1 LKDAKMTLQEILASI
16 LNPNGT
22 QQAQQMP
29 QQAPQA
35 QPMPARVGDH
45 ADPALLMQ
53 ARQQRASLSPTIGA
67 PQLPPPGQQ
76 RPAMPPQAPHGQPM
90 PQNAPQAAPESN
102 GGGLGGLGDF
112 LQNIIAPQSAK
123 KNVTVG
129 WLTKQGLDPG
139 TATILASDKTALRQ
153 YIVARSQGKQPIEIN
168 GRLVDPNTYQVL
180 ADFSD
185 KGGYDFITG
194 RDGSIFRVKKDTGD
208 MNQVY
213 GGKPDQ
219 PADVQEYEYY
229 VGKETAAGRQPLGPL
244 EYQQA
249 LRKSGA
255 SSTEVNIDQKAEG
268 AFDKKLAEN
277 QATIFTEMATEG
289 LNAKADLAV
298 LGELEGLLGQT
309 GGTLSGV
316 SGALAKY
323 GIGGAGMSDIQAAQ
337 ALINKLVPT
346 QRQPGSGT
354 MSDRDVELFTRS
366 LPSLWNAPGGNQ
378 KILSVM
384 RGLAQYKQTQGEIA
398 TAVMNGQMSRQDAAK
413 ALQSIPNPLAGFKA
427 SAAQPKAAPPIGETR
442 PSRVYNPN
450 PPASNPGG
458 AKYPNRAV
466 NRQTGEIIEW
476 DGSNWVPVQ

>member
-1 LKDAKMTLQEILASI
+1 MTLQEILASI
-16 LNPNGT
+16 LNPNGMQQQNQLSMAGAPT
-22 QQAQQMP
+22 QVGDHHDPAVLWQAQQRLAQPQAMRAPQMP
-29 QQAPQA
+29 QQRPQQA
-35 QPMPARVGDH
+35 QPQPAT
-45 ADPALLMQ
+45 PPQLKQ
-53 ARQQRASLSPTIGA
+53 GA
-67 PQLPPPGQQ
+67 P
-76 RPAMPPQAPHGQPM
+76 
-90 PQNAPQAAPESN
+90 APESAPQRAPEAN
-102 GGGLGGLGDF
+102 GGRFGGIGDF
-112 LQNIIAPQSAK
+112 LQSIIAPQSAQ
-123 KNVTVG
+123 KNVTIG
-129 WLTKQGLDPG
+129 WLQKQGLDQG
-139 TATILASDKTALRQ
+139 TATLLAGSKPALQQ
-153 YIVARSQGKQPIEIN
+153 YLLQRSQGKKPIEIN
-168 GRLVDPNTYQVL
+168 GRLVDPDTYQVL

-185 KGGYDFITG
+185 PKAKYNFITG
-194 RDGSIFRVKKDTGD
+194 RDGSIFRADETEGSLS
-208 MNQVY
+208 QVY

-219 PADVQEYEYY
+219 PTDVQEYEYAKNQ
-229 VGKETAAGRQPLGPL
+229 G
-244 EYQQA
+244 YQGTFQQFQIEQKKA
-249 LRKSGA
+249 GA
-255 SSTEVNIDQKAEG
+255 SQVNIDQKAEG

-427 SAAQPKAAPPIGETR
+427 SAAQSKAAPPIGETR
-442 PSRVYNPN
+442 APGADIGPSRVYNPN
-450 PPASNPGG
+450 PPV
-458 AKYPNRAV
+458 KDWK
-466 NRQTGEIIEW
+466 EW
-476 DGSNWVPVQ
+476 FKKGQ

>member
-1 LKDAKMTLQEILASI
+1 
-16 LNPNGT
+16 
-22 QQAQQMP
+22 
-29 QQAPQA
+29 
-35 QPMPARVGDH
+35 
-45 ADPALLMQ
+45 
-53 ARQQRASLSPTIGA
+53 
-67 PQLPPPGQQ
+67 
-76 RPAMPPQAPHGQPM
+76 MPPQAPQGQPM
-90 PQNAPQAAPESN
+90 PQNAPQRAPEAN
-102 GGGLGGLGDF
+102 GGGFGGIGDF
-112 LQNIIAPQSAK
+112 LQSIIAPQSAAR
-123 KNVTVG
+123 NTTAA
-129 WLTKQGLDPG
+129 WLQSQGLDPG
-139 TATILASDKTALRQ
+139 TATILASNKSALQ
-153 YIVARSQGKQPIEIN
+153 TYILQRSQGKKPIEIA
-168 GRLVDPNTYQVL
+168 GKLVDPNTYQVL

-185 KGGYDFITG
+185 PKAKYNFITG
-194 RDGSIFRVKKDTGD
+194 RDGSIFRADETEGSLS
-208 MNQVY
+208 QVY

-219 PADVQEYEYY
+219 PTDVQEYEYAK
-229 VGKETAAGRQPLGPL
+229 GQG
-244 EYQQA
+244 YQGTFQQFQIEQKKA
-249 LRKSGA
+249 GA
-255 SSTEVNIDQKAEG
+255 SQVNIDQKAEG

-384 RGLAQYKQTQGEIA
+384 RGLAQYRQTQGEIA

-427 SAAQPKAAPPIGETR
+427 SADQSKAAPPIGETQAPGADIG

-450 PPASNPGG
+450 PPV
-458 AKYPNRAV
+458 KDWK
-466 NRQTGEIIEW
+466 EW
-476 DGSNWVPVQ
+476 FKKGQ

>member
-1 LKDAKMTLQEILASI
+1 MTLQEILASI
-16 LNPNGT
+16 LNPNGMQQQNQLSMAGAPT
-22 QQAQQMP
+22 QIGDHHDPAVLWQAQQRLAQPQAMRAPQMP
-29 QQAPQA
+29 QQTPQQA
-35 QPMPARVGDH
+35 QPQPAT
-45 ADPALLMQ
+45 PPQLKQ
-53 ARQQRASLSPTIGA
+53 GA
-67 PQLPPPGQQ
+67 PD
-76 RPAMPPQAPHGQPM
+76 
-90 PQNAPQAAPESN
+90 PQNAPRRAPEAN
-102 GGGLGGLGDF
+102 GGGFGGIGDF
-112 LQNIIAPQSAK
+112 LQSIIAPQSAK
-123 KNVTVG
+123 KNVTMG
-129 WLTKQGLDPG
+129 WLQRQGLDQG
-139 TATILASDKTALRQ
+139 TATLLAGNKQALQQ
-153 YIVARSQGKQPIEIN
+153 YLLQRSQGKKPIEVN
-168 GRLVDPNTYQVL
+168 GRLVDPDTYQVL

-185 KGGYDFITG
+185 PKAKYNFITG
-194 RDGSIFRVKKDTGD
+194 RDGSIFRADETEGSLS
-208 MNQVY
+208 QVY

-219 PADVQEYEYY
+219 PTDVQEYEYAK
-229 VGKETAAGRQPLGPL
+229 GQG
-244 EYQQA
+244 YQGTFQQFQIEQKKA
-249 LRKSGA
+249 GA
-255 SSTEVNIDQKAEG
+255 SQVNIDQKAEG

-413 ALQSIPNPLAGFKA
+413 ALQSIPNPLAEFKA
-427 SAAQPKAAPPIGETR
+427 GQPGAAKPKAPPRVGEDR
-442 PSRVYNPN
+442 YGPSRIYNPN
-450 PPASNPGG
+450 PPASSPGG